1 MPTPED
7 VNLALLFIC
16 VNGLVAITV
25 PLVAITIPEFIKYIQ
40 GKGERERQLLGERFD
55 LLDAAT
61 QTLLETIAQARKAN
75 ASVKVGAKDDYYAI
89 LRRDFYS
96 WERAAWRLAD
106 PFDGLELDKMRK
118 KFSSYDAHNVASWD
132 DSISENVILLTR
144 IIQMKAEKN
153 SAPKST
159 NVKPKNEDKSTQVTN

>member
-1 MPTPED
+1 MPED
-7 VNLALLFIC
+7 ANLALLFVC

-25 PLVAITIPEFIKYIQ
+25 PLVAITVPEFIKHIQ
-40 GKGERERQLLGERFD
+40 GRGERERQRLVERFN

-61 QTLLETIAQARKAN
+61 QTLLETIAQARKAD
-75 ASVKVGAKDDYYAI
+75 ASVEVGAKDDYYAI

-118 KFSSYDAHNVASWD
+118 KFSSYDAHSVASWD
-132 DSISENVILLTR
+132 DSISENVILLSR
-144 IIQMKAEKN
+144 IIQMKAERN
-153 SAPKST
+153 SAPKSKK
-159 NVKPKNEDKSTQVTN
+159 VKPKKKDKSSQDKN